1 MSLETV
7 EVSPIPDWD
16 FHGFRQEVLALPP
29 SKQAKWH
36 SRIQDTNGVVRRVQF
51 VGGNFV
57 YKNQSQWVMVL
68 PMTEVQMR
76 TDFGDIYFEEPRSAD
91 HYRRATNAFDR
102 GGVEEAEQEM
112 NRIVNEAATG
122 NHQSKTHRVKVP
134 TAAGEPVRG

>member
-7 EVSPIPDWD
+7 EVSPIPDRD
-16 FHGFRQEVLALPP
+16 FHSFRQEVLALPP
-29 SKQAKWH
+29 RKQAKWR

-57 YKNQSQWVMVL
+57 YKNKSQWVMVV

-76 TDFGDIYFEEPRSAD
+76 NDFGDVYFEEPRSAD
-91 HYRRATNAFDR
+91 HYRRANNAFAR
-102 GGVEEAEQEM
+102 GGAPEQLQEM
-112 NRIVNEAATG
+112 NRIINEAATG
-122 NHQSKTHRVKVP
+122 NHRSKTHRVKVP